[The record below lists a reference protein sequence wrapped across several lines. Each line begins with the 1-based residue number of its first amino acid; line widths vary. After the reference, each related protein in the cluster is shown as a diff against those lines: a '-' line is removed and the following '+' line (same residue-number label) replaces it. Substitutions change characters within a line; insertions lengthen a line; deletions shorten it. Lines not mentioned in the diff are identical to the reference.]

1 MNKFILSES
10 ERSEILKKHS
20 SYKRYL
26 MENVTNYTLQD
37 LQTVLQSK
45 LGLDLG
51 KSGVDGKFGKM
62 TKNAIIQALDMV
74 KNEFKPIETIKTSE
88 EKPGEEIKTPEGKP
102 ESGTEVGDV
111 NLANA
116 ETSVDTATLS

>member
-26 MENVTNYTLQD
+26 MENVTNYTMQD
-37 LQTVLQSK
+37 LQTVLQTK

-51 KSGVDGKFGKM
+51 SSGVDGKFGKK
-62 TKNAIIQALDMV
+62 TKAAIIQALDMV
-74 KNEFKPIETIKTSE
+74 KSQIKPVETL
-88 EKPGEEIKTPEGKP
+88 KTPEGTPKSP
-102 ESGTEVGDV
+102 EAAPDKTTGDADV
-111 NLANA
+111 NLAST
-116 ETSVDTATLS
+116 EVSVDTATLT

>member
-26 MENVTNYTLQD
+26 MENVTNYTMQD
-37 LQTVLQSK
+37 LQTVLQTK

-51 KSGVDGKFGKM
+51 SSGVDGKFGKK
-62 TKNAIIQALDMV
+62 TKAAIIQALDMV
-74 KNEFKPIETIKTSE
+74 KNMAPTELIKPAKELDSKPDGSPETAT
-88 EKPGEEIKTPEGKP
+88 TP
-102 ESGTEVGDV
+102 DV
-111 NLANA
+111 NLAST
-116 ETSVDTATLS
+116 ETSTETSTDTTTIS

>member
-26 MENVTNYTLQD
+26 MENVTNYTMQD
-37 LQTVLQSK
+37 LQTVLQTK

-51 KSGVDGKFGKM
+51 SSGVDGKFGKK
-62 TKNAIIQALDMV
+62 TKAAIIQALDMV
-74 KNEFKPIETIKTSE
+74 KSQIKPVETL
-88 EKPGEEIKTPEGKP
+88 KTPEVAPDKTTGDA
-102 ESGTEVGDV
+102 DV
-111 NLANA
+111 NLAST
-116 ETSVDTATLS
+116 ETSTDTTTIS